1 MNYSRT
7 KENMVRSPESVEIH
21 VVHWFEMRNFVDVHW
36 IFEFAN
42 WCMGKW
48 VGLGIET
55 PGIISFLP
63 SNRLSVAGQCLLEVL
78 VICGC
83 EAVGKTS
90 VVT

>member
-1 MNYSRT
+1 
-7 KENMVRSPESVEIH
+7 MVRLPESVDIG
-21 VVHWFEMRNFVDVHW
+21 VVDLFEMRVFVDVHW

-48 VGLGIET
+48 VGLGIED

-63 SNRLSVAGQCLLEVL
+63 FNRLSVGDQSLLEVL

-83 EAVGKTS
+83 ETVGKTS

>member
-1 MNYSRT
+1 MIRLP
-7 KENMVRSPESVEIH
+7 ENVDIDVVELL
-21 VVHWFEMRNFVDVHW
+21 EMRNFVDVHW

-48 VGLGIET
+48 VSLGIED
-55 PGIISFLP
+55 PGINSFLP
-63 SNRLSVAGQCLLEVL
+63 SNRLSVGGQSLFEVL

-83 EAVGKTS
+83 QAVGKTS